1 MIFFIE
7 KISKYFRIKELC
19 IVLFLLLLSSCS
31 LVNSNDT
38 STKLEQ
44 LSLQPFGTKAITSKA
59 NQNNEFKEWLQQW
72 GVREKGKWGLDNIS
86 LIKDSN
92 SRFNKVLRVRYPA
105 GSVTPSYSRKKNA
118 PIGGAQF
125 FADLGMSPTNTL
137 RLSYYLRF
145 SENFD
150 FVKGGK
156 LPGLFGGTQVS
167 GGKIPDG
174 TNGFST
180 RFMWRRNGDGEL
192 YAYLPTSKKYG
203 TSIGRGDWQ
212 FVPGKWYHLEQEVKL
227 NKPGSNDGRV
237 KVWLDGKEVLDKDG
251 LTFRTTEDLKIEGLF
266 FSTFFG
272 GSSSSWATPKDVE
285 VDFAEFSVS
294 TVECEKQVVKV

>member
-1 MIFFIE
+1 MIFLIE
-7 KISKYFRIKELC
+7 KISKHFPIKESC
-19 IVLFLLLLSSCS
+19 IVLLLLLLSSCS

-38 STKLEQ
+38 STQ
-44 LSLQPFGTKAITSKA
+44 LQQLPSQSFEAITNKA
-59 NQNNEFKEWLQQW
+59 NQNNNSTEWMQKW
-72 GVREKGKWGLDNIS
+72 GMRKKGKWGFDNIS
-86 LIKDSN
+86 SIKDPSG
-92 SRFNKVLRVRYPA
+92 RFNQILRVRYPA

-125 FADLGMSPTNTL
+125 FADLGISPTDTL

-156 LPGLFGGTQVS
+156 LPGLFGGTRVS

-180 RFMWRRNGDGEL
+180 RFMWRRDGDGEL

-203 TSIGRGDWQ
+203 TSIGRGNWQ
-212 FVPGKWYHLEQEVKL
+212 FVPGKWHYLEQEVKL
-227 NKPGSNDGRV
+227 NNPGSNDGKV
-237 KVWLDGKEVLDKDG
+237 KVWLDGKEVLDKGG
-251 LTFRTTEDLKIEGLF
+251 LTFRTTENLKIEGIF

-272 GSSSSWATPKDVE
+272 GSNSSWATPKDVE

-294 TVECEKQVVKV
+294 AVECKQQVVKV

>member
-1 MIFFIE
+1 MIYFLE
-7 KISKYFRIKELC
+7 KISKLFRIKRLC
-19 IVLFLLLLSSCS
+19 IVSLLLLLSSCS
-31 LVNSNDT
+31 FVNSNDT
-38 STKLEQ
+38 STEAELS
-44 LSLQPFGTKAITSKA
+44 SLQQFSSKTITTKADR
-59 NQNNEFKEWLQQW
+59 NNGLQEWLQKW
-72 GVREKGKWGLDNIS
+72 GMRNKGKWGFDNLS
-86 LIKDSN
+86 LIKDS
-92 SRFNKVLRVRYPA
+92 SGKFSQVLRVRYPA
-105 GSVTPSYSRKKNA
+105 GSVTPSYSRKKKA

-125 FADLGMSPTNTL
+125 FADLGISPTNTL

-180 RFMWRRNGDGEL
+180 RFMWRRDGDGEL

-212 FVPGKWYHLEQEVKL
+212 FVPGKWHHLEQEVKL
-227 NKPGSNDGRV
+227 NQPSSKNGEV
-237 KVWLDGKEVLDKDG
+237 KVWLDGKEVLDKGG
-251 LTFRTTEDLKIEGLF
+251 LTFRTTENLKIEGIF

-272 GSSSSWATPKDVE
+272 GSSSSWATPKDVF

-294 TVECEKQVVKV
+294 TVE